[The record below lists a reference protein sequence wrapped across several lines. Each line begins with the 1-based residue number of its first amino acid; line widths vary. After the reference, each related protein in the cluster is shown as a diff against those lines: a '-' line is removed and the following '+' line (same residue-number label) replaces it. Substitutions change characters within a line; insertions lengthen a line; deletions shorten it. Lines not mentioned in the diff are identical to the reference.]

1 MNRLIL
7 FITALTIAAALQAQ
21 KLLKEPLT
29 YVPADS
35 VVIWGED
42 ISDLRGTAL
51 KLDASLTEQPLGEP
65 GNKKDF
71 VRKIKKW
78 QTEYLPQINLAGGL
92 GEENLPQ
99 TVATAN
105 MTGLT
110 ADLLRLTADSRLA
123 DVMERSLFNQL
134 LREVAL
140 PGEMTMEKHVAAQA
154 LINATGKILATD
166 EEGIY
171 INLYLNSTAHVR
183 TKQFDVMLDI
193 LTAMPHEGRIK
204 VRLSGFRGNALPLKL
219 RLRLPEWAMGKIT
232 PADRFAIFPGAADKL
247 PVFHVNGRELLT
259 TVIENGY
266 LVIDRKWNSGDE
278 VFFDL
283 PMQPFLVR
291 KMADGKA
298 QRGKVAIQRGPLLYV
313 VREEHDDCYLSANTL
328 PKPGEDFNRWG
339 HILLTG
345 QLFRD
350 RGTPADAAA
359 PAVTITAE
367 PYMDNKGD
375 IWLREMR

>member
-105 MTGLT
+105 MTGLA

-204 VRLSGFRGNALPLKL
+204 VRLSGFA
-219 RLRLPEWAMGKIT
+219 AM
-232 PADRFAIFPGAADKL
+232 PYRSNCVCACR
-247 PVFHVNGRELLT
+247 NGPWE
-259 TVIENGY
+259 
-266 LVIDRKWNSGDE
+266 K
-278 VFFDL
+278 
-283 PMQPFLVR
+283 
-291 KMADGKA
+291 
-298 QRGKVAIQRGPLLYV
+298 
-313 VREEHDDCYLSANTL
+313 
-328 PKPGEDFNRWG
+328 
-339 HILLTG
+339 
-345 QLFRD
+345 
-350 RGTPADAAA
+350 
-359 PAVTITAE
+359 
-367 PYMDNKGD
+367 
-375 IWLREMR
+375 

>member
-1 MNRLIL
+1 M
-7 FITALTIAAALQAQ
+7 A
-21 KLLKEPLT
+21 
-29 YVPADS
+29 VS
-35 VVIWGED
+35 
-42 ISDLRGTAL
+42 
-51 KLDASLTEQPLGEP
+51 
-65 GNKKDF
+65 
-71 VRKIKKW
+71 
-78 QTEYLPQINLAGGL
+78 
-92 GEENLPQ
+92 
-99 TVATAN
+99 
-105 MTGLT
+105 M
-110 ADLLRLTADSRLA
+110 
-123 DVMERSLFNQL
+123 
-134 LREVAL
+134 
-140 PGEMTMEKHVAAQA
+140 
-154 LINATGKILATD
+154 
-166 EEGIY
+166 
-171 INLYLNSTAHVR
+171 
-183 TKQFDVMLDI
+183 
-193 LTAMPHEGRIK
+193 
-204 VRLSGFRGNALPLKL
+204 SGFRGNALPLKL

-375 IWLREMR
+375 IWLREIDRKSVV